1 VVDGSGNPIAGVT
14 VSDNAGHTAVTGSD
28 GRYTLSGLAAG
39 TYTLTPSK
47 SGYAFSPASR
57 AVTVPP
63 DATGVDFV
71 GYQITIAHIE
81 VSQATQTDT
90 NSVPLIAMK
99 SALVRVYLSSDSSVS
114 FVEGITGRLTVIREE
129 GSARTVVG
137 SVPALNALKSIALFV
152 FRTHDLDET
161 LNFLVPASMMQ
172 GTVSFHVQ
180 VFQGE
185 REVVGGESGPWS
197 LERIRPPKVLVFRV
211 ACWDGSIANFTLNDL
226 INAYALADRMLPLP
240 RTFFELSPETFE
252 FDCINGGE
260 LLLLR
265 LSFFRLLSGGT
276 YDYVLGVSPAAKF
289 GWTSGEGSSL
299 LRAAWVEDGIL
310 TGYTGGYLL
319 AHEVGHVLDAPHLPN
334 VEGSERPGF
343 PIVCPPKDPA
353 NVTREWGDGQIKEY
367 GVYVGRRP
375 AGIPRTHPDVM
386 TYCNW
391 QKTDPQD
398 DSGNPIVQWISPYSY
413 QRMLSTLRSW
423 SGLRAQGAAGARLL
437 ASGVVYTD
445 GQAVLDPFWVLTPT
459 GSVENPP
466 AGTRYCLEIL
476 GEGDSRLAGHC
487 FDLSFTDHFGEP
499 TDSAGFL
506 VQLPYPAGARRVVLR
521 EGTQVLAER
530 RVSPGAPAVAVLS
543 PAGGEQW
550 PGAGQ
555 ATLRWAG
562 SDPDGDALTYTVL
575 YSPDGVR
582 WLPVGVDLTGT
593 ELTVDLGGL
602 PGGSAARVR
611 VMATDGVNTTVAESG
626 AFGVGRKG
634 PQAFILGLQ
643 EGQVLPPGAPVL
655 LKGAAYD
662 PEDGVLPD
670 EALRWTSDRDGDLG
684 VGGEVL
690 ARLSAGAHV
699 LTLTAV
705 DGDGN
710 RATAAV
716 RVFVGSRLYLPLVLR
731 NR

>member
-1 VVDGSGNPIAGVT
+1 VNPSGTALVYAGFLGGSSYEEGYGIAVDSSGNAYVTGWTGSSDFPAVVGPDTSYNGYGDAFVAKVNPSGTALVYSGFLGGSGGDVGYGIAVDSSGNAYVTGETSSSDFPAVVGPDLSYNGGGDAFVAKVGAGATYSISGRVVDGSGNPISGVT
-14 VSDNAGHTAVTGSD
+14 VSDNAGHTTTTGSD

-47 SGYAFSPASR
+47 SGYTFSPPSR

-185 REVVGGESGPWS
+185 REVAGGESGPWS
-197 LERIRPPKVLVFRV
+197 LERIRPLQALVVPV
-211 ACWDGSIANFTLNDL
+211 ACTDGSIPDFTPEDL
-226 INAYALADRMLPLP
+226 VNAYAAVADRMLPLP
-240 RTFFELSPETFE
+240 RTSLTLTLKTLVFPCRL
-252 FDCINGGE
+252 GGYI
-260 LLLLR
+260 LLNR
-265 LSFFRLLSGGT
+265 LSLWRLLSGET
-276 YDYVLGVSPAAKF
+276 SDYILGITPAGKF
-289 GWTSGEGSSL
+289 GDVVGWGSHT
-299 LRAAWVEDGIL
+299 LRAAWVEDDSL
-310 TGYTGGYLL
+310 KWRYVLP
-319 AHEVGHVLDAPHLPN
+319 HEVGHVLNAPHLPN
-334 VEGSERPGF
+334 VEGWGTGEF
-343 PIVCPPKDPA
+343 KYINCPEKEPA
-353 NVTREWGDGQIKEY
+353 DITREWGDGQIKEY

-386 TYCNW
+386 TYCRW
-391 QKTDPQD
+391 LGPGLQD
-398 DSGNPIVQWISPYSY
+398 DRYTIIEQWISPYSY

-487 FDLSFTDHFGEP
+487 FDLGLT
-499 TDSAGFL
+499 
-506 VQLPYPAGARRVVLR
+506 QLG
-521 EGTQVLAER
+521 
-530 RVSPGAPAVAVLS
+530 
-543 PAGGEQW
+543 
-550 PGAGQ
+550 
-555 ATLRWAG
+555 
-562 SDPDGDALTYTVL
+562 
-575 YSPDGVR
+575 
-582 WLPVGVDLTGT
+582 
-593 ELTVDLGGL
+593 
-602 PGGSAARVR
+602 
-611 VMATDGVNTTVAESG
+611 
-626 AFGVGRKG
+626 
-634 PQAFILGLQ
+634 
-643 EGQVLPPGAPVL
+643 
-655 LKGAAYD
+655 
-662 PEDGVLPD
+662 
-670 EALRWTSDRDGDLG
+670 
-684 VGGEVL
+684 
-690 ARLSAGAHV
+690 
-699 LTLTAV
+699 
-705 DGDGN
+705 
-710 RATAAV
+710 
-716 RVFVGSRLYLPLVLR
+716 
-731 NR
+731 